1 LQREKG
7 KIMEPQTKEQAS
19 KYEEFDFW
27 SFEAHERRLGEIIKR
42 NYCRYESLE
51 REGIFFQEGIIELE
65 RSKI

>member
-27 SFEAHERRLGEIIKR
+27 SFEAHERRLGEIIKI
-42 NYCRYESLE
+42 NYFKSKSLG
-51 REGIFFQEGIIELE
+51 REGIFVQEAIIEP
-65 RSKI
+65 